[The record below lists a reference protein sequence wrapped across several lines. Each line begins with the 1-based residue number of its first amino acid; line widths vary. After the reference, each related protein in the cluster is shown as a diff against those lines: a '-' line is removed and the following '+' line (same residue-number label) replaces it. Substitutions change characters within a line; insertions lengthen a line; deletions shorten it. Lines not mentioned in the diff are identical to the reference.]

1 MLVRITR
8 AWEQRE
14 THPLVIQLVTL
25 IIILRAPN
33 LIDCHLLQPPQQRIA
48 DLAPV
53 DESLVKSCREDRPST
68 NSYLELIYP
77 VVITIHNLSNLAA
90 STLNRELQGVREDLH
105 HPNVKHLNKEDHH
118 NNKPQLQCSS

>member
-1 MLVRITR
+1 MRLTR

-33 LIDCHLLQPPQQRIA
+33 RIDCHLLQPPQQRIA

-90 STLNRELQGVREDLH
+90 STLSRELQGVREDLH
-105 HPNVKHLNKEDHH
+105 HPNVKHLNKEDNHH
-118 NNKPQLQCSS
+118 NKPQLQCSS

>member
-1 MLVRITR
+1 MLVRLTQ

-33 LIDCHLLQPPQQRIA
+33 RIDCHLLQPPQQRIA
-48 DLAPV
+48 DLVPV

-90 STLNRELQGVREDLH
+90 STLSRELQGVREDLH
-105 HPNVKHLNKEDHH
+105 HPNVKHLNKEDNHH
-118 NNKPQLQCSS
+118 NKPQLQCSS